1 MQSTTV
7 VLLNTWPQPSTA
19 PEAIVFAT
27 ETQLFVRYQTDNA
40 EIAII
45 QFPLVKI
52 FKFGSPNDEALGGHP
67 LTKLGLRSYQ
77 VNRIDNSSWIAE
89 LERQNAGHPRHDR
102 ATFLKNTVHYVFT
115 FQDSTLECV
124 VLEGE
129 YWSPQVRVFTS
140 QEEAK
145 IVWHGL
151 IIKA

>member
-19 PEAIVFAT
+19 PEAIVFA
-27 ETQLFVRYQTDNA
+27 
-40 EIAII
+40 
-45 QFPLVKI
+45 
-52 FKFGSPNDEALGGHP
+52 
-67 LTKLGLRSYQ
+67 
-77 VNRIDNSSWIAE
+77 
-89 LERQNAGHPRHDR
+89 
-102 ATFLKNTVHYVFT
+102 
-115 FQDSTLECV
+115 
-124 VLEGE
+124 